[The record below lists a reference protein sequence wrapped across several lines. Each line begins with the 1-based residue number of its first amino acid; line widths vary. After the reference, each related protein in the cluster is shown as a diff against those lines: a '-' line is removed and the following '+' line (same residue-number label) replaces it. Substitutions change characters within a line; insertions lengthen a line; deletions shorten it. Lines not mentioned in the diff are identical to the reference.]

1 MKETETK
8 EQIIWLHVFK
18 ICELCK
24 LSQTKSREV
33 TPDWKRELGV
43 LAGWIK
49 YLFGGS
55 SDGGCTEFS
64 MQLVFHDNILKWKF
78 LCYGYILQKM

>member
-8 EQIIWLHVFK
+8 EKIICLHVYK

-24 LSQTKSREV
+24 LVQIKSREI

-43 LAGWIK
+43 LAPWVR
-49 YLFGGS
+49 YLFGYS

-64 MQLVFHDNILKWKF
+64 MQLVFHNNMLK
-78 LCYGYILQKM
+78 